1 MCIKNVTVLVKMRYT
16 PEQGENGNAGAE
28 NSELSTIIWFKK
40 PKIQSFA
47 QSYPHYPQKISW
59 LKWYCG
65 KNQVRNFVLLRMDK
79 LIKNHKKMKKTIDKR
94 IDGKLIILVA
104 KIRKY
109 DII

>member
-1 MCIKNVTVLVKMRYT
+1 M
-16 PEQGENGNAGAE
+16 
-28 NSELSTIIWFKK
+28 
-40 PKIQSFA
+40 
-47 QSYPHYPQKISW
+47 
-59 LKWYCG
+59 
-65 KNQVRNFVLLRMDK
+65 RNFVLLRMDK